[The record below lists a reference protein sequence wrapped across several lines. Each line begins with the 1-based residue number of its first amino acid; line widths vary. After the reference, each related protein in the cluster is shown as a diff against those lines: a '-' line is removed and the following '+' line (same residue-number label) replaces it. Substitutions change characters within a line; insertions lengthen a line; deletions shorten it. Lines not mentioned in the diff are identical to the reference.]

1 MIYKGTE
8 SNTRPPRVL
17 IENLPGRIK
26 HVRLADNIEELTS
39 EEGATFYRYDE
50 SVFTTKD
57 VVTVE
62 EIEANF
68 AEYWEKGKDAKQDDD
83 PDPVTPDLTTVQ
95 FCRTNNGS
103 RLDFTYSLTNNTNSD
118 ISLQLAK
125 TMANWPRLNAQQP

>member
-17 IENLPGRIK
+17 IENLPGGIK

-57 VVTVE
+57 VVTAE

-83 PDPVTPDLTTVQ
+83 PDPVTPMTRKELTEKVQ
-95 FCRTNNGS
+95 ELGS
-103 RLDFTYSLTNNTNSD
+103 HLDMIDECLLEMSEKVYE
-118 ISLQLAK
+118 
-125 TMANWPRLNAQQP
+125 